1 MPRLAP
7 DYHGHYKPP
16 RMSYLR
22 SCLPILALILVIA
35 FGLSSYSL
43 LSHFRSPAVK
53 QQIGWQAWDVVEMGS
68 SKGQGQGQDGVLST
82 GGDGTK
88 GSGSGNGA
96 GFVPSIPLENWD
108 PLALHT
114 TGLTEIAVK
123 PCYFPPYLFPSY
135 CAPETTPELDKA
147 KGKWVV
153 VERDLNLRTGLWYL
167 NVYYRRTR
175 RLDVDLITDLRVVT
189 EPPND
194 EQSAELK
201 EGGWIK
207 SEGDVHSG
215 VWPAQP
221 EKRIWYKTRRQE
233 AWRDDWKLRKKDWG
247 SVISGIFG
255 GGDEGDENHNDQEN
269 NTTTTEDLSDIDTST
284 YSSSVGTG
292 TSSAVISEELA
303 APEDSGETST
313 GGVEE
318 IQDPS
323 AQDSGTYEDFITEID
338 ILYGDDDPFFGFERI
353 KGGKL
358 TPSKEGKWES
368 VDVVFRRGNPVAP
381 RATVPT
387 FHSDGT
393 FKIMQIADL
402 HYSVGAGKC
411 RDTDKQPCV
420 GDEDTATWLAEALD
434 AEQPDLVVFSGDQ
447 LNGQSTSYDT
457 RSVLA
462 KFAKPVI
469 DRKIPWAAVLGNHDS
484 EIVEDRDQHMRALQH
499 MPYSLARAG
508 PKAVD
513 GVGNYYIKLHSS
525 DASNMHIFT
534 LYFLDSHANQ
544 KKTVPWRKA
553 DYDYIKASQLDWYRN
568 VSSSIKPIARP
579 FHPDGAD
586 DLGHI
591 WRRNKPARLRADSST
606 SGQTLAKPNAM
617 MWFHIPLPEAYADA
631 DVAGF
636 DAEALDMG
644 VQLDGQGNS
653 KHNSGFFYNA
663 IKASFETNEDTNES
677 GGDGGDLEDELLGVS
692 GSTKKKSEVKVLS
705 HGHCH
710 NTDRCRRT
718 DGVWMCFDGGSSFSG
733 YGQLGFDRRARV
745 YKISNY
751 GEKIET
757 YKRLSQGDIIDQ
769 QILVGEGA
777 AEGWG
782 ESQ

>member
-53 QQIGWQAWDVVEMGS
+53 QQIGWQAWDVVEMS
-68 SKGQGQGQDGVLST
+68 SVEGQDGGGNGALST
-82 GGDGTK
+82 GDK
-88 GSGSGNGA
+88 SNGNGT
-96 GFVPSIPLENWD
+96 GFVPSIPLDNWD

-114 TGLTEIAVK
+114 TGLTEIAVR

-233 AWRDDWKLRKKDWG
+233 AWRDDWKLRKRDWG
-247 SVISGIFG
+247 SVISGIFD
-255 GGDEGDENHNDQEN
+255 GGDGNDKQN
-269 NTTTTEDLSDIDTST
+269 NDTSVT
-284 YSSSVGTG
+284 ESSSEIE
-292 TSSAVISEELA
+292 TSTSLASETSTASIGEETAV
-303 APEDSGETST
+303 PEDSGETST

-318 IQDPS
+318 LKDPS
-323 AQDSGTYEDFITEID
+323 EQESGGGSYEDFITEID
-338 ILYGDDDPFFGFERI
+338 ILYGDNDPFFGFERI
-353 KGGKL
+353 KGGKV
-358 TPSKEGKWES
+358 TPAKAGKWES

-381 RATVPT
+381 KAAVPV
-387 FHSDGT
+387 FQSDGT
-393 FKIMQIADL
+393 LKIMQIADL
-402 HYSVGAGKC
+402 HYSVGSGTC

-420 GDEDTATWLAEALD
+420 GDEDTAAWLAEALD

-447 LNGQSTSYDT
+447 LNGQETSYDS

-469 DRKIPWAAVLGNHDS
+469 DRKIPWTAIFGNHDS
-484 EIVEDRDQHMRALQH
+484 EILADRSQQMRAMQH
-499 MPYSLARAG
+499 MPYCLARAG
-508 PKAVD
+508 PKAVE

-534 LYFLDSHANQ
+534 LYFVDSHSYQ

-553 DYDYIKASQLDWYRN
+553 DYDYIKASQLEWYRN

-591 WRRNKPARLRADSST
+591 WRRNRPARLRADGSSG
-606 SGQTLAKPNAM
+606 GQTLAKPNAM

-636 DAEALDMG
+636 DAESLDMG

-663 IKASFETNEDTNES
+663 IKASFEVDQDADDDPEEEA
-677 GGDGGDLEDELLGVS
+677 DLTDELLG
-692 GSTKKKSEVKVLS
+692 GSESSKMKSEVKVLS

-710 NTDRCRRT
+710 NTDRCRRVE
-718 DGVWMCFDGGSSFSG
+718 GVWMCFDGGSSFSG
-733 YGQLGFDRRARV
+733 YGQLGFDRRVRV
-745 YKISNY
+745 YKISQY

-769 QILVGEGA
+769 QVLVGDGA
-777 AEGWG
+777 PEGWG
-782 ESQ
+782 ENQ

>member
-53 QQIGWQAWDVVEMGS
+53 QQIGWQAWDVVEMSS
-68 SKGQGQGQDGVLST
+68 SKSQGGVLSAE
-82 GGDGTK
+82 GDETQGVTNGT
-88 GSGSGNGA
+88 
-96 GFVPSIPLENWD
+96 GFVPSIPLEKWD

-135 CAPETTPELDKA
+135 CAPKTTPELDKA

-153 VERDLNLRTGLWYL
+153 VDRDLNLRTGLWYL

-175 RLDVDLITDLRVVT
+175 RLDADLITDLRIVT

-207 SEGDVHSG
+207 SDGDVHNG
-215 VWPAQP
+215 VWPTQP

-233 AWRDDWKLRKKDWG
+233 AWRDDWKLRERDWG
-247 SVISGIFG
+247 SDG
-255 GGDEGDENHNDQEN
+255 Q
-269 NTTTTEDLSDIDTST
+269 
-284 YSSSVGTG
+284 
-292 TSSAVISEELA
+292 
-303 APEDSGETST
+303 
-313 GGVEE
+313 
-318 IQDPS
+318 
-323 AQDSGTYEDFITEID
+323 TYEDFITEID

-358 TPSKEGKWES
+358 TPAKEGKWES

-387 FHSDGT
+387 FHADGT

-402 HYSVGAGKC
+402 HYSVGTGKC

-420 GDEDTATWLAEALD
+420 GDEDTAAWLAEALD

-469 DRKIPWAAVLGNHDS
+469 DRKIPWAAVFGNHDS
-484 EIVEDRDQHMRALQH
+484 EIVEDRDQHMRALQR
-499 MPYSLARAG
+499 MPYSLSRAG

-525 DASNMHIFT
+525 DGSNMHIFT
-534 LYFLDSHANQ
+534 LYFLDSHAYQ
-544 KKTVPWRKA
+544 KKALPWRKA

-568 VSSSIKPIARP
+568 VSASIKPIARP
-579 FHPDGAD
+579 FRPDGAD

-591 WRRNKPARLRADSST
+591 WRRHSPARLRADGSS

-663 IKASFETNEDTNES
+663 IKASFEVDED
-677 GGDGGDLEDELLGVS
+677 
-692 GSTKKKSEVKVLS
+692 KSEIKVLS

-710 NTDRCRRT
+710 NTDRCRRI

-733 YGQLGFDRRARV
+733 YGQLGFDRRVRV
-745 YKISNY
+745 YRISNY

-757 YKRLSQGDIIDQ
+757 YKRLSQGDIIDE
-769 QILVGEGA
+769 QILVGDGA